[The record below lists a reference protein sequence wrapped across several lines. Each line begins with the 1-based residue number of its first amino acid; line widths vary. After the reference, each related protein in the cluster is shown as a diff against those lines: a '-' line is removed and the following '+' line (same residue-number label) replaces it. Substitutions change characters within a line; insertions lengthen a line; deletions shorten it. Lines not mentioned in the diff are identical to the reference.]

1 MESNHQKTRREQL
14 KELICSN
21 PDAVVDLILNLEK
34 RIEELEAR
42 LKMNS
47 RNSSKPPSSDGL
59 HKPSPKSLRKKSERK
74 SGGQPGHEGKTLE
87 QVQQPDQSVELK
99 LERCPDSGVTL
110 DEEQIVGTITRQV
123 FDLPS
128 TRLEVTEYVSSVY
141 ELDDGRRISADF
153 PEGVDSAVQYCFH
166 FQHFSLVCS

>member
-1 MESNHQKTRREQL
+1 MR
-14 KELICSN
+14 SN

-59 HKPSPKSLRKKSERK
+59 NKPSPKSLRKKSEHT
-74 SGGQPGHEGKTLE
+74 SGGQPGHKGKTLE
-87 QVQQPDQSVELK
+87 QVKTPDHSYELK
-99 LERCPDSGVTL
+99 LQRCPDSGVALT
-110 DEEQIVGTITRQV
+110 EKQIIATIRRQV

-128 TRLEVTEYVSSVY
+128 PKLEVTEYT
-141 ELDDGRRISADF
+141 A
-153 PEGVDSAVQYCFH
+153 
-166 FQHFSLVCS
+166 